1 MKHHPACYRLA
12 GKSILQRDV
21 FASLQQEANR
31 LTWKPQVKTAR
42 LSNRVTVIVTG
53 LPWAPY
59 LARLPVSRRYDSQN
73 LATTFSRDAVS
84 VMLNTDN
91 LRSRSVMWQTDTSL
105 IWQIDSTRRFFAKKS
120 TCCTPN
126 VLCFIYA
133 GVWLNIVQLIIIHIY
148 TVRLKTPAKTAI
160 SQKRLHISIQNFTRL
175 NNLSVLLT
183 GDL

>member
-84 VMLNTDN
+84 VMFNTDN

-105 IWQIDSTRRFFAKKS
+105 IWQIDSTRRFFAKKVH
-120 TCCTPN
+120 
-126 VLCFIYA
+126 VLHAACQTFYA
-133 GVWLNIVQLIIIHIY
+133 SFM
-148 TVRLKTPAKTAI
+148 PAFDWTL
-160 SQKRLHISIQNFTRL
+160 SNLLLSIFTRW
-175 NNLSVLLT
+175 
-183 GDL
+183 D